1 MKHLLEAGV
10 HFGHQTKRWNPKMKK
25 YIFTERKGIY
35 IIDLQKTV
43 KLVHKAYNFIKEL
56 SEKGGK
62 VLFVGTKKQAQIAI
76 IGEAKRCEMFYVAQR
91 WLGGTLTNFQTI
103 KKRIEKLKELESLE
117 ESGEINN
124 YPKKE
129 IMKMNKKRVK
139 LDKFLGGIKGME
151 NLPLSYLDG
160 ESDKRDKIALF
171 IVDIKKEKIAVQEA
185 RRLKIPI
192 VAIVDTNT
200 DPNLVD
206 YPIPGNDDAIRAVK
220 LLTMTMANAVLEG
233 KQGYQYRMEE
243 EEAKEKAAKEDAAK
257 EKVAK
262 EKAIALAKETKS
274 EVPKVE
280 APKVEAPKVEAPKVE
295 APKVEAPKVEA
306 PKVEEVKSEEKE
318 KKAE

>member
-1 MKHLLEAGV
+1 MAIISMKHLLEAGV

-62 VLFVGTKKQAQIAI
+62 VLFVGTKKQAQSAVIS
-76 IGEAKRCEMFYVAQR
+76 EAKRCEMFYVAQR

-103 KKRIEKLKELESLE
+103 KLRIEKLKELQNLE
-117 ESGEINN
+117 ESGEISN

-129 IMKMNKKRVK
+129 IMKMMKKK
-139 LDKFLGGIKGME
+139 LKLEKFLGGIKGME
-151 NLPLSYLDG
+151 DLPASFLDG
-160 ESDKRDKIALF
+160 ESDKSDKLALF
-171 IVDIKKEKIAVQEA
+171 IVDIKKEKIAVLEA
-185 RRLKIPI
+185 KRLKIPI
-192 VAIVDTNT
+192 IAIVDTNV

-233 KQGYQYRMEE
+233 KQGYQFKIDEEDSKDREAGEEASAEPRTEKEPDKVADVKDEPVSELTEDEE
-243 EEAKEKAAKEDAAK
+243 EE
-257 EKVAK
+257 
-262 EKAIALAKETKS
+262 
-274 EVPKVE
+274 
-280 APKVEAPKVEAPKVE
+280 
-295 APKVEAPKVEA
+295 
-306 PKVEEVKSEEKE
+306 EE
-318 KKAE
+318 